1 MLPQL
6 PIGGVEV
13 PSLDRED
20 HVEAAVV
27 GEGDVLAGVAS
38 VALPEKKC
46 MRETVGYFSINYWDY

>member
-6 PIGGVEV
+6 PVGGVEV

-27 GEGDVLAGVAS
+27 REGDVLAGVAS
-38 VALPEKKC
+38 VALPEKMYEGKG
-46 MRETVGYFSINYWDY
+46 RLSFD